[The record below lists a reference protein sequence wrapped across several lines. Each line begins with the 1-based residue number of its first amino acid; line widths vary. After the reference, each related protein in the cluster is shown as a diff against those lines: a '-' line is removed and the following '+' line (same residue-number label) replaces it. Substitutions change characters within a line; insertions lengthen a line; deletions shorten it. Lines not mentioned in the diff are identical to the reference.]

1 MSESPIVLYTDH
13 IINKTLCYSFA
24 KGCGSKL
31 CHVNNFKEFDKT
43 IATYG
48 YLRGAGKAI
57 KKAKNFYYI
66 DHGYFKQ
73 SNRNFQNNKTLVNNL
88 DGYFRV
94 VFNDFWHDGQ
104 GNKLDDRLNKLNLKF
119 NNLNRNGEYILIS
132 EPTSEAVNYYNLF
145 NWTENTI
152 NEIKKYTDRKIILH
166 NRNSKIPLNDLL
178 PKAWAF
184 VSDHS
189 SAAFKAMQKGVPS
202 YFTNKK
208 LMKIGK
214 IKDIEKHEIN
224 YSVFNNLAYEQ
235 WTIDEIKSGEAWNY
249 LSKKLND
256 SKK

>member
-1 MSESPIVLYTDH
+1 MTETPTVLYTDH
-13 IINKTLCYSFA
+13 FVNKTLCYNFA
-24 KGCGSKL
+24 LGSNSKL
-31 CHVNNFKEFDKT
+31 CHVNNFNKSNQT

-48 YLRGAGKAI
+48 YLRGTGEAI

-66 DHGYFKQ
+66 DHGYFGQ
-73 SNRNFQNNKTLVNNL
+73 SSRNFNNNKTLVNNF

-94 VFNDFWHDGQ
+94 VYNDFWHDGQ
-104 GNKLDDRLNKLNLKF
+104 GQKAEDRLNKLNLKF
-119 NNLNRNGEYILIS
+119 DNLNTNGEFILLS
-132 EPTSEAVNYYNLF
+132 EPTDEAKKYYNLF
-145 NWTENTI
+145 NWNEATI
-152 NEIKKYTDRKIILH
+152 KEIRKYTDRQIILH
-166 NRNSKIPLNDLL
+166 NRNSKTPLVELL
-178 PKAWAF
+178 PKTWAF

-208 LMKIGK
+208 LMKIGE

-235 WTIDEIKSGEAWNY
+235 WTINEIKEGACWSY

-256 SKK
+256 KK